1 MRVWTFAVQRGGSGK
16 TSLATHLAAYATS
29 PLDKDRPPPTK
40 ERIAIIDLDPQHSA
54 YVWHQKRGTDRPN
67 VIEAAPDKLA
77 KMIAAAEDLGVT
89 LVMIDTPGKID
100 HTTLAAMRLS
110 DLIIVPV
117 TACLFDHVAL
127 QDTVKLLE
135 MAGKKH
141 AAIGVINQVPTKK
154 LAQWLDETSVAI
166 ERFGLPIADAYVRHH
181 HDQFLEANNAG
192 KGVTELKAGK
202 NKGLQA
208 AAEDIR
214 ALWACLAR
222 VKVSAPKT
230 KEVVDEEGPE
240 AQRKRCAVDAVEVE
254 RQGAAQ
260 W

>member
-89 LVMIDTPGKID
+89 LVMIDTAGKID
-100 HTTLAAMRLS
+100 HSTLAAMRLS

-141 AAIGVINQVPTKK
+141 AAIGVINQVPTNR
-154 LAQWLDETSVAI
+154 LAQWVDETSVLI
-166 ERFGLPIADAYVRHH
+166 ERAGLPVADAHVHH
-181 HDQFLEANNAG
+181 LYEQFLEANNAG
-192 KGVTELKAGK
+192 KGVTEMKGK
-202 NKGLQA
+202 KFEK

-214 ALWACLAR
+214 KLWTCLAR

-230 KEVVDEEGPE
+230 KE
-240 AQRKRCAVDAVEVE
+240 AV
-254 RQGAAQ
+254 R
-260 W
+260 

>member
-1 MRVWTFAVQRGGSGK
+1 MRVWTFAVQRGGSTK

-29 PLDKDRPPPTK
+29 PVDKDRPPPTK

-54 YVWHQKRGTDRPN
+54 YTWHEKRGTDRPN
-67 VIEAAPDKLA
+67 VIEAAPDKLV

-89 LVMIDTPGKID
+89 LVMIDTAGKID
-100 HTTLAAMRLS
+100 HSTLAAMRQS

-154 LAQWLDETSVAI
+154 LAQWVDETSVAI

-192 KGVTELKAGK
+192 KGVTEIKAK
-202 NKGLQA
+202 NKGMQA

-230 KEVVDEEGPE
+230 REVV
-240 AQRKRCAVDAVEVE
+240 R
-254 RQGAAQ
+254 
-260 W
+260 